1 MAQQASTTEQASM
14 AQQDC
19 SQGRITSWEQL
30 KPLYFPLMR
39 TVRDTLEVLLEKN
52 GESVGTVLSHIDGVD
67 INGVF
72 KRAVNCDEEKFTM
85 RFKNKFCIHQA
96 HEFLHEGNLIF

>member
-19 SQGRITSWEQL
+19 SQKITHWKQV
-30 KPLYFPLMR
+30 KPIYFPLMR
-39 TVRDTLEVLLEKN
+39 TVRDTLEVMLEKN

-72 KRAVNCDEEKFTM
+72 KRAVNCAEEKFTM
-85 RFKNKFCIHQA
+85 RFKNKYCSNQGHK
-96 HEFLHEGNLIF
+96 FLHEGNLIF

>member
-1 MAQQASTTEQASM
+1 M

-19 SQGRITSWEQL
+19 SKGRITSWEQL
-30 KPLYFPLMR
+30 NPLYFPLMR
-39 TVRDTLEVLLEKN
+39 TVQDRLEVLLEN
-52 GESVGTVLSHIDGVD
+52 RGESVGTVLSHIDGVD

-72 KRAVNCDEEKFTM
+72 KRAVNCAEENFTM

-96 HEFLHEGNLIF
+96 HEFLHAGNLIF

>member
-14 AQQDC
+14 AQQEC
-19 SQGRITSWEQL
+19 SQSITSWEQV
-30 KPLYFPLMR
+30 KPIYFPLMR
-39 TVRDTLEVLLEKN
+39 TVWDTLEVMLEKN
-52 GESVGTVLSHIDGVD
+52 GESVWTVLSHIDGVD

-72 KRAVNCDEEKFTM
+72 KRAVNCAEEKFIM
-85 RFKNKFCIHQA
+85 RFKNKYCIHQG